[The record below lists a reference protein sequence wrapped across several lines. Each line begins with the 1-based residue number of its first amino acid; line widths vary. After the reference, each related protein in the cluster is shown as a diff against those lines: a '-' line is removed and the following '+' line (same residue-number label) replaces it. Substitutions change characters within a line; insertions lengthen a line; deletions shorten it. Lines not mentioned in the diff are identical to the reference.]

1 MKKSKVLITTA
12 LSCALL
18 LSACGN
24 KEANNKNTAT
34 NNNAV
39 VESTEETKAENGEII
54 LHRSYLAP
62 HGDKSFGR
70 IIVATSGDKIVAANI
85 DEFQFLDSADEKL
98 PNTDKEFGKGF
109 ADGKVLASK
118 RLNNEMYSKLMAEK
132 GGATKTIVENYEA
145 IENFAVGKTIEEV
158 EKVANEAKPGEKVDA
173 VSGATLA
180 DTVGYLNAIVET
192 AKDGSLATTAAFD
205 GNVEDLKI
213 AQTYTANGEEKYV
226 TDAVVLKDGDKIV
239 VANIDELFFMENG
252 VGVPNSDKSFG
263 EGYKDAK
270 SPLVSKKVNNE
281 EYSKAMKEYGKSTKS
296 MMENYKA
303 IEDFAAGK
311 TAEEIKSVVSESK
324 AGEPIDAVSGATL
337 AGTGA
342 LLTDITDAAL

>member
-1 MKKSKVLITTA
+1 
-12 LSCALL
+12 
-18 LSACGN
+18 
-24 KEANNKNTAT
+24 
-34 NNNAV
+34 
-39 VESTEETKAENGEII
+39 
-54 LHRSYLAP
+54 
-62 HGDKSFGR
+62 
-70 IIVATSGDKIVAANI
+70 
-85 DEFQFLDSADEKL
+85 
-98 PNTDKEFGKGF
+98 
-109 ADGKVLASK
+109 
-118 RLNNEMYSKLMAEK
+118 MYSKLMAEK

-180 DTVGYLNAIVET
+180 DTAGYLNAIVET

-213 AQTYTANGEEKYV
+213 AQAYTANGEEKYV

-239 VANIDELFFMENG
+239 AANIDELFFMENG
-252 VGVPNSDKSFG
+252 IGVPNSDKAFG

-270 SPLVSKKVNNE
+270 SPLASKKVNNE
-281 EYSKAMKEYGKSTKS
+281 EYSKQMKEYGKSTKS

-303 IEDFAAGK
+303 IEDFSAGK
-311 TAEEIKSVVSESK
+311 TAAEIKKVVSESK